1 MLLFGMVMTTLG
13 SVLPSIT
20 EKFSLNGIET
30 GYLVSF
36 LPFGIL
42 TGSLIFGPIV
52 DRYGYKLL
60 MITCV
65 LLVLAGLE
73 GIAYSESMIPLKVSV
88 FTIGL
93 GGGVLNGA
101 TNALV
106 VDIHDNAKGAN
117 LSLLGVFYGIGTLGM
132 PTVLNVLKDVF
143 STQGIISSVGIFIF
157 LIACLFV
164 FVQFPDPK
172 QEKGFPIKSG
182 VGLLKSPALLLAGF
196 FLFFTSGSEGLVNN
210 WVTTYLEKV
219 LRVSSGKALL
229 ALSVLTLTLT
239 LSRWILGKLLGLFS
253 SKVLFLLFI
262 FLELTASMI
271 MYLASGYHVFMIGI
285 IVLGLGM
292 AAAFPIMLGYI
303 AELFSDLSGTAF
315 SVVLVIALTGN
326 LIINYS
332 MGIIA
337 NTEGIEVLPWM
348 LMLCF
353 LTMMILLQ
361 IFFFLTQGK
370 LRFKP

>member
-1 MLLFGMVMTTLG
+1 M
-13 SVLPSIT
+13 
-20 EKFSLNGIET
+20 
-30 GYLVSF
+30 
-36 LPFGIL
+36 
-42 TGSLIFGPIV
+42 
-52 DRYGYKLL
+52 
-60 MITCV
+60 
-65 LLVLAGLE
+65 
-73 GIAYSESMIPLKVSV
+73 
-88 FTIGL
+88 
-93 GGGVLNGA
+93 
-101 TNALV
+101 
-106 VDIHDNAKGAN
+106 
-117 LSLLGVFYGIGTLGM
+117 
-132 PTVLNVLKDVF
+132 
-143 STQGIISSVGIFIF
+143 
-157 LIACLFV
+157 FV

-292 AAAFPIMLGYI
+292 AAAFPIMLGYV